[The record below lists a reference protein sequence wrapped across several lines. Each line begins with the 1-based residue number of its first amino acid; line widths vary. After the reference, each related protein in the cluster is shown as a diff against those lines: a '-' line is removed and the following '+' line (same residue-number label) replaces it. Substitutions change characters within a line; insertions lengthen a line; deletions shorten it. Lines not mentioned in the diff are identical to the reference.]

1 MIFRV
6 PGPCTILWGGN
17 DVGVTKA
24 GVVIRST
31 PNWVPI
37 TDDEHGAEPAD
48 YIWAGKILTVECL
61 GMHEDLI
68 TIADPF
74 VNVLGSGK
82 VVGEHIGVD
91 TTHYALQIT
100 ERDGSSI
107 WIAAHSEPV
116 PAAMLLAATQELRV
130 PLTFMIL
137 LDSSG
142 YLFNTIPSYLPGV

>member
-6 PGPCTILWGGN
+6 PGPCGITWGGN
-17 DVGVTKA
+17 SIGVTKA
-24 GVVIRST
+24 GVIIRST

-37 TDDEHGAEPAD
+37 IDDAHGAEPAD
-48 YIWAGKILTVECL
+48 YLWAGKIITVECIGL
-61 GMHEDLI
+61 HEDLI

-74 VNVLGSGK
+74 VNSLGTGK
-82 VVGEHIGVD
+82 VVGEHIGQD
-91 TTHYALQIT
+91 TTHYALAIT
-100 ERDGSSI
+100 ERDGVSI
-107 WIAAHSEPV
+107 WAAAHVEPV
-116 PAAMLLAATQELRV
+116 PVEMLLTATQELQV